1 MIRYEP
7 AQFGQSEWNAI
18 IASFEPINLMQD
30 WAYGEA
36 KAQTGG
42 WHTERGILSQDNKFV
57 GAAQV
62 LIKSIPVIGG
72 GLAWLNRGPLH
83 QEGLDVR
90 ELLTALATHYSLE
103 RGLYLRI
110 APPIGAD
117 EFSAV
122 SLKDTPLQNT
132 DTSGWA
138 SAVLDLSTD
147 IEDLRTGLRQ
157 NWRNALNKAERGGVT
172 IDAGEDIAFLD
183 GFLDEY
189 RTFLDDRKITTSVSA
204 DLLRSLHH
212 LRLPG
217 TKLKCFRARS
227 GNTQLGSVL
236 VARTGYTAEYL
247 AGTLLEAGRP
257 YSVGQLLLWHAICDA
272 KESGMRNFDL
282 GGMDPELTPKGVYE
296 FKRGVGGTAFRLA
309 PELEATPNGL
319 SASLIRWVVRR
330 HRIGHAT

>member
-7 AQFGQSEWNAI
+7 VQFDQSEWNAI
-18 IASFEPINLMQD
+18 ITSFEPVNLMQD

-42 WHTERGILSQDNKFV
+42 WHTERGLLSQNNSVV

-83 QEGLDVR
+83 QEGSNVR
-90 ELLTALATHYSLE
+90 ELLTALVTHYSLE
-103 RGLYLRI
+103 RRLYLRI
-110 APPIGAD
+110 APPVDAN
-117 EFSAV
+117 EFSAI
-122 SLKDTPLQNT
+122 SLNGTHLQIT

-147 IEDLRTGLRQ
+147 LEHLRTGLRQ
-157 NWRNALNKAERGGVT
+157 NWRNALNKAERAGVA
-172 IDAGEDIAFLD
+172 IDEGEDIAFLD

-189 RTFLDDRKITTSVSA
+189 RAFLDNRKITTSVSA
-204 DLLRSLHH
+204 DLLRALHH
-212 LRLPG
+212 LRLPD
-217 TKLKCFRARS
+217 TKLKCFRARL

-236 VARTGYTAEYL
+236 VAKTGHTAEYL

-257 YSVGQLLLWHAICDA
+257 YSVGQLLLWHAICNA
-272 KESGMRNFDL
+272 KESGMQHFDL

-296 FKRGVGGTAFRLA
+296 FKRGVGGEAFRLA
-309 PELEATPNGL
+309 PELEATPNGF
-319 SASLIRWVVRR
+319 SASLVRWVVGRR
-330 HRIGHAT
+330 RQGHAA